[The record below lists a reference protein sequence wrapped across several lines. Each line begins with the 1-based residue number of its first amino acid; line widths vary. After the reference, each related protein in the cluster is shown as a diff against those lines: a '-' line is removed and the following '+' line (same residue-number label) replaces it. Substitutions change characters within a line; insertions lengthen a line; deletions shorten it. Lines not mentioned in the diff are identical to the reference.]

1 MAGIALRSGT
11 CGALLHGQPTICGGK
26 RRNDDVFQDCLV
38 IGLDIIPLKSTQQYQ
53 LLIKLFKNANAMM
66 GWPQKMSAGNS
77 IV

>member
-38 IGLDIIPLKSTQQYQ
+38 IGLEIIPLK
-53 LLIKLFKNANAMM
+53 
-66 GWPQKMSAGNS
+66 
-77 IV
+77 

>member
-38 IGLDIIPLKSTQQYQ
+38 IGLDIIPLKST
-53 LLIKLFKNANAMM
+53 
-66 GWPQKMSAGNS
+66 
-77 IV
+77 